1 MARHQ
6 EQQIAISDYRE
17 FRPPSALAEY
27 LLCFWTQ
34 TISPSSEFTQ
44 RVLPDCCVDIILMNE
59 VPMVIGPWTE
69 PFDANL
75 PAGTN
80 VLGVRCHPGLASS
93 LLGVPASELLNLS
106 VPLCDYGAAV
116 ELLRLHELATKSLLP
131 HGCRQWKRPCSRA
144 LRKPVR
150 SISRQRQGF
159 NGLPGIRMDELN
171 N

>member
-17 FRPPSALAEY
+17 FRAPPVLAEY

-75 PAGTN
+75 LQMSSVHAAIPDLHQASWACLRRN
-80 VLGVRCHPGLASS
+80 CSICPCHF
-93 LLGVPASELLNLS
+93 VT
-106 VPLCDYGAAV
+106 YGAAA
-116 ELLRLHELATKSLLP
+116 ELPRLRELPTKSRLP